1 MRYFF
6 YAACIFLLA
15 ACNQKQPK
23 DAVVSDTKTFITNDT
38 IAETRI
44 KPAETPVAEYRES
57 VSDDVNNANNWE
69 FSARVYETKKTF
81 VYRIVMQY
89 KELRETADMELPNFG
104 MQPKPA
110 IQKGDKKYTCI
121 IGFLDK
127 KGEFKAYKKLTASND
142 RLKLTTVAH
151 YSVGVYRTKIN
162 KP

>member
-1 MRYFF
+1 MKYFV
-6 YAACIFLLA
+6 AATVMFLLG
-15 ACNQKQPK
+15 ACNQIEKQE
-23 DAVVSDTKTFITNDT
+23 AVVSDTKTFITNDT

-44 KPAETPVAEYRES
+44 KPAEVPVSEYKEW

-104 MQPKPA
+104 MLPKPA

-127 KGEFKAYKKLTASND
+127 KGQFKPYKKLSAAND

-151 YSVGVYRTKIN
+151 YSVGVYRTQIK
-162 KP
+162 